1 MLLASDG
8 ITIGEKGTTVLPS
21 KIDVDFFYSAG
32 PILGCSSV
40 YFTFF
45 NCNAPVMTLFK
56 FKFFA
61 GPTFGSFS
69 RLYDLYFVDYG
80 SHHHNWLGYSNPDFI
95 DLKINVVYFQRE
107 FLQISFFNASTTY

>member
-1 MLLASDG
+1 MTVKTSIFDA
-8 ITIGEKGTTVLPS
+8 ITVGEKWTTVLPS

-56 FKFFA
+56 FKFLA

-69 RLYDLYFVDYG
+69 RLYDLNFVVDYG
-80 SHHHNWLGYSNPDFI
+80 RHHYNWLGFWKPDFI
-95 DLKINVVYFQRE
+95 YITFC
-107 FLQISFFNASTTY
+107 